1 MFKGIF
7 TKLFGKSTGA
17 VADFLAT
24 EALDKATGGVST
36 AVEKEVERRKAKRK
50 RPG

>member
-1 MFKGIF
+1 MFKRLF
-7 TKLFGKSTGA
+7 SKLLGKDAGA

-36 AVEKEVERRKAKRK
+36 VVEKEVERRKRK
-50 RPG
+50 R